1 MPSETL
7 FALGVLAGLVLGTA
21 VGLLLAGGRRRLAR
35 SLLSQAEA
43 QRQAETE
50 ALLDG
55 VKHAFADI
63 SQDLTRRAA
72 EDLTRLAQTQLAG
85 ERRLQ
90 GQQLQAERAE
100 YEARIGNVL
109 VQLERMQTLIR
120 ELERDRAAKFGLL
133 TAELKT
139 AGERAQALA
148 ATTHKLAQAL
158 ASPKRRG
165 QWGERMAEDLLRLC
179 GLVENVS
186 YRREARI
193 EGTMRR
199 PDFTLL
205 LPEDRVLHMDVKFP
219 LDNYMRSLEAE
230 GTDSQTR
237 LRQAFLR
244 DVRARIAE
252 VSGRDYVAPANGT
265 LDFALLFLPNEQLFG
280 AVIELDPDLLDEA
293 LRKGV
298 VLVSPTTLFAVLAI
312 VREMVASFHA
322 TRASREILE
331 LLTTFRTAWTDYVSQ
346 QQRFGQRLEEVT
358 REFQGLLG
366 QRRQRLDGVVGKVE
380 TLLAAPNTGP

>member
-1 MPSETL
+1 MQ
-7 FALGVLAGLVLGTA
+7 GLV
-21 VGLLLAGGRRRLAR
+21 
-35 SLLSQAEA
+35 
-43 QRQAETE
+43 
-50 ALLDG
+50 
-55 VKHAFADI
+55 
-63 SQDLTRRAA
+63 
-72 EDLTRLAQTQLAG
+72 
-85 ERRLQ
+85 
-90 GQQLQAERAE
+90 
-100 YEARIGNVL
+100 
-109 VQLERMQTLIR
+109 R
-120 ELERDRAAKFGLL
+120 ELEKDRAAKFGLL
-133 TAELKT
+133 TAELKS

-193 EGTMRR
+193 EGSTRR

-205 LPEDRVLHMDVKFP
+205 LPEGRLLHMDVKFP

-230 GTDSQTR
+230 GAESQAR

-244 DVRARIAE
+244 DVRARIGE

-280 AVIELDPDLLDEA
+280 AVVELDPNLLDEA

-331 LLTTFRTAWTDYVSQ
+331 LLTAFRKAWNDYLAQ
-346 QQRFGQRLEEVT
+346 QQRFGQRLDDAT
-358 REFQGLLG
+358 REFQALVG
-366 QRRQRLDGVVGKVE
+366 QRRQRLDGLLGKVE
-380 TLLAAPNTGP
+380 TLLSAPAAAASAETGGTSPRIPGLLEDAGGSERQAPGM